1 MKSESYKKREE
12 ELKVD
17 QRGNDMDKK
26 CITVTMSMYDYEQ
39 LESKADDFDRL
50 IRMLE
55 RANQDGKA
63 IMTDELKVKIEEIYC
78 QINPDIQ
85 ERKKIL

>member
-1 MKSESYKKREE
+1 
-12 ELKVD
+12 
-17 QRGNDMDKK
+17 MDKK

-39 LESKADDFDRL
+39 LESKANDFDRL

-55 RANQDGKA
+55 RAHQDGKA

>member
-1 MKSESYKKREE
+1 
-12 ELKVD
+12 
-17 QRGNDMDKK
+17 MDKK

-39 LESKADDFDRL
+39 LESKANDFDRL

-55 RANQDGKA
+55 RAHQDGKA

-78 QINPDIQ
+78 
-85 ERKKIL
+85 